1 MRPLLT
7 AIEAFLNVGVQIVT
21 SPVRGLMWLLDN
33 WPSVSVSFHDDPSIS
48 VSLTEKKDG
57 E

>member
-33 WPSVSVSFHDDPSIS
+33 WPSVSVYFHDDPSIS